1 MQKYRKKTQ
10 SLLKNLINY
19 KKAESLTFFQDV
31 LVETLEVIL
40 QLSELFLLLY
50 LNQYCSRPREAKP
63 STNKHESGGGRG
75 VERGED
81 FLHCITSHLDDK
93 NNLSLIKPNLTR
105 HQPYIS
111 SCEMWLTF
119 ISG

>member
-1 MQKYRKKTQ
+1 M
-10 SLLKNLINY
+10 NY
-19 KKAESLTFFQDV
+19 KEAESLTFFQDV
-31 LVETLEVIL
+31 LVGTLEVIL

-50 LNQYCSRPREAKP
+50 LNQYCSRSREAKP
-63 STNKHESGGGRG
+63 STNKHREWRRDGRG

-81 FLHCITSHLDDK
+81 FLLCITHLGDA
-93 NNLSLIKPNLTR
+93 NNLSLIKSNLAK
-105 HQPYIS
+105 HQAFIS